1 MAVVELKNITRVF
14 GLGESENI
22 ALGDVSLAINPGEFV
37 AIMGP
42 SGSGKTSLLN
52 IIGLLDRPNLG
63 NYKLLGEDVGRVSTL
78 RRANIRRLNIGFVFQ
93 AFNLIPK
100 MTVVENVALPLTYS
114 GASRKNRLKYA
125 TDMLERLD
133 MRKYGYLLPYQ
144 LSAGQTQ
151 RVAIARALINKP
163 NLIVADEPT
172 GNLDSVSGKAIMEI
186 LSSINQQG
194 NTILMVTH
202 NPELTS
208 YANRIV
214 YMHDGKV
221 YIDRSLAANQQVD
234 LGKMQNVVHR
244 ASRQQQESVSHT
256 DDQLSQQEKSE

>member
-1 MAVVELKNITRVF
+1 MSVVKLENITRAF

-22 ALGDVSLAINPGEFV
+22 ALEDVNLTVSPGEFV

-63 NYKLLGEDVGRVSTL
+63 SYHLLGEDVSRASAL
-78 RRANIRRLNIGFVFQ
+78 RRSNIRRLNIGFVFQ

-114 GASRKNRLKYA
+114 GVSRSGRLKYA
-125 TDMLERLD
+125 TDMLERLE
-133 MRKYGYLLPYQ
+133 MRKYSYLLPYQ

-151 RVAIARALINKP
+151 RVAIARALINRP

-172 GNLDSVSGKAIMEI
+172 GNLDSVSGETVMEI
-186 LSSINQQG
+186 LRDINQQG

-208 YANRIV
+208 YANRII
-214 YMHDGKV
+214 YMYDGQI
-221 YIDRSLAANQQVD
+221 YIDRGLPSSQQVD
-234 LGKMQNVVHR
+234 LGKMQNVVRR
-244 ASRQQQESVSHT
+244 ANLSGKQGVS
-256 DDQLSQQEKSE
+256 E